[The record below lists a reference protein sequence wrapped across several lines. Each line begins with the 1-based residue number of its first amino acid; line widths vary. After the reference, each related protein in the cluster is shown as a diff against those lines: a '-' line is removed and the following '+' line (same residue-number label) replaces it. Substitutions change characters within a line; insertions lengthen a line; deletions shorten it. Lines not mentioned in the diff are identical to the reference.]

1 MLTKIKLPGFLFLAV
16 IFLRHI
22 KSEEAGMKYCAEWLQ
37 AFVKELPI
45 HFIENQPNFNTL

>member
-1 MLTKIKLPGFLFLAV
+1 MQTKIKLSGFLLLAV
-16 IFLRHI
+16 IFLGHI

-37 AFVKELPI
+37 TFVKDLPI